1 MVDAIGFHLVK
12 HLARIGQGF
21 GDISKHLVHLGPC
34 LEPLLLGVQHTFGV
48 VKVFVGRQAQQAVV
62 SLGILLVHKVA
73 VVAAY
78 QFDVVFTGQFHEHG
92 IGLLLQGEGFP
103 VGTD

>member
-1 MVDAIGFHLVK
+1 M
-12 HLARIGQGF
+12 
-21 GDISKHLVHLGPC
+21 
-34 LEPLLLGVQHTFGV
+34 
-48 VKVFVGRQAQQAVV
+48 